1 MTGRDRIVLMVIAVV
16 VILAGGWLKL
26 VSPERAKANKLAT
39 QVATANS
46 ALASAEGKLASARAS
61 QSQYPAAYAAMVN
74 LGKAVP
80 PNQEVPSLMYQLSL
94 ATADKQVE
102 FTSIATSAVGGGSGS
117 STVTAPA
124 ASAKSS
130 TPSSGSATTASASSG
145 TASASSGTASATGS
159 PSASGA
165 STSAAAFTQMPFTF
179 VFEGSYFDL
188 ERLLRELTS
197 FTTRSSSGTLEVNG
211 RLLTV
216 QSVKLV
222 PTDTSH
228 AGAGTLSGTITA
240 TAYTAPAS
248 AAPVAASSATPPVGS
263 ATSAA
268 STTASGTSA
277 NAPAVVRVTP

>member
-16 VILAGGWLKL
+16 VVLAGGWLKL
-26 VSPERAKANKLAT
+26 VSPERAKASKLAT

-102 FTSIATSAVGGGSGS
+102 FTSIATAAVGGGNDS

-124 ASAKSS
+124 APAKSS
-130 TPSSGSATTASASSG
+130 TPSSASATSAS
-145 TASASSGTASATGS
+145 TSSGSASATGS

-165 STSAAAFTQMPFTF
+165 STTAAAFTQMPFTF

-188 ERLLRELTS
+188 ERLLRQLTS
-197 FTTRSSSGTLEVNG
+197 FTTRSSSGTLDVNG

-228 AGAGTLSGTITA
+228 AGAGTLAGTITA

-277 NAPAVVRVTP
+277 NAPAVVRVNP

>member
-80 PNQEVPSLMYQLSL
+80 PSQEVPSLMYQLSL

-117 STVTAPA
+117 STVTAPSA
-124 ASAKSS
+124 ASSKSS
-130 TPSSGSATTASASSG
+130 TPSSSSATSGSATSASASS
-145 TASASSGTASATGS
+145 ATASATGS